1 MEKRKGFT
9 LIELM
14 VVIFIVGILAAVA
27 IPIMRGRID
36 SAKWSEGKAAAG
48 SIRTAARAFC
58 AEKGPTWGGVWANV
72 TLGDL
77 GFNVVSAADGDD
89 LDGKYFTNEA
99 YAVAFTAYVTYTVT
113 VTAVSSLR
121 VDKPATPAI
130 VTLDQNGTWTP

>member
-58 AEKGPTWGGVWANV
+58 AEKGPTWGGVWANI

-99 YAVAFTAYVTYTVT
+99 YAVAFTAYDTYTVT

-121 VDKPATPAI
+121 IDKPATPAI

>member
-1 MEKRKGFT
+1 MKSRKGFT

-58 AEKGPTWGGVWANV
+58 AEKGPNWPVANYV
-72 TLGDL
+72 ATTLADL
-77 GFNVVSAADGDD
+77 GFNITAGAGGD
-89 LDGKYFTNEA
+89 LDGKYFTDDA
-99 YAVAFTAYVTYTVT
+99 YGILFAGYDQYTIT
-113 VTAVSSLR
+113 VTAAASLSP
-121 VDKPATPAI
+121 DAPAVPAV
-130 VTLDQNGTWTP
+130 VTLNELGAWTP